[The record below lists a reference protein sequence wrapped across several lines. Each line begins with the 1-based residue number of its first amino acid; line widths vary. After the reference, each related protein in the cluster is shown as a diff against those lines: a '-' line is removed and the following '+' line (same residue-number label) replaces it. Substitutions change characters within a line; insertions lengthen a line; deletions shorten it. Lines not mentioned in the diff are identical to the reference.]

1 VYCLQAGDLTSG
13 TFVGS
18 FLQTGQNA
26 WEERRHNRDDAQDS
40 RLPVYFAQTT
50 S

>member
-1 VYCLQAGDLTSG
+1 MPSVVNVVTSRELPSQARPFMNDP
-13 TFVGS
+13 F
-18 FLQTGQNA
+18 F
-26 WEERRHNRDDAQDS
+26 RRFFRDDAQDS